1 LVDVCY
7 VFPLRFALVRNVRH
21 KGDLAGTLDGNG
33 QLALMLCAYAAHPAG
48 HYLAALGGELT
59 KAVHVLVIYMFHL
72 VGAEGTNLTAALAGT
87 GLHGP
92 TLFHDE
98 VSPFKS
104 LTAAA
109 A

>member
-1 LVDVCY
+1 
-7 VFPLRFALVRNVRH
+7 
-21 KGDLAGTLDGNG
+21 
-33 QLALMLCAYAAHPAG
+33 M
-48 HYLAALGGELT
+48 
-59 KAVHVLVIYMFHL
+59 
-72 VGAEGTNLTAALAGT
+72 EGTNLTAALAGT

-109 A
+109 SERQRVIVYINKSVGSLRSRPLAPGGEVASGA